1 MATKIKIE
9 MIPSGFVETMR
20 SAEVRADLKARAER
34 IRDATGVEGFEVIET
49 DNAGRSGALVVAATI
64 QARRAE
70 AKDKVLTRAIDAGR
84 G

>member
-9 MIPSGFVETMR
+9 MIPAGFVETMR
-20 SAEVRADLKARAER
+20 SAEVRADLKSRGER
-34 IRDATGVEGFEVIET
+34 IRDATGVDGFEVIET
-49 DNAGRSGALVVAATI
+49 ENAGRAGVLVVANTI